1 MGINDTLRG
10 QMHSFICK
18 ENELS
23 SLLMSTFLIIVIQ
36 FSHLKNPLTTQKKK
50 EKKEIKL
57 NANN

>member
-36 FSHLKNPLTTQKKK
+36 FSLKNPLTTKKGKK
-50 EKKEIKL
+50 ETKL